1 MILIFCCEMWVVGLE
16 LGLKHE
22 SIDLVLTIWKV
33 QDAET
38 WVL

>member
-1 MILIFCCEMWVVGLE
+1 MVGLE

-22 SIDLVLTIWKV
+22 SIDLVLSIQKV